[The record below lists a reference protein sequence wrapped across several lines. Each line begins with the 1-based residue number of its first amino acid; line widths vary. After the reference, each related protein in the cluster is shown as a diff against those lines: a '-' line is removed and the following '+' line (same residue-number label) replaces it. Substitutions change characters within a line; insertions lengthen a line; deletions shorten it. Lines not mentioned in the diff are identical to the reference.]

1 MLRDYLTIS
10 VRSLASRKTRTYLT
24 MIGIFIG
31 IASVV
36 ALIGLGEGLRL
47 AISSQF
53 GFLGT
58 DVLSIQAS
66 GLNFAG
72 PPGAAVANP
81 LTGDLTDKIKKVKG
95 VETVIN
101 RYLESA
107 PVEFNDKQV
116 ISIVYS
122 MPDGTDRQALESMVN
137 IKAMSGRM
145 LKDGDGK
152 KVMLGHDFTK
162 ELSFGKDVAVGDRIL
177 IKGIEFEVVG
187 LLEKKGSFILDSSIG
202 MNEDVLIELFKNDN
216 TINAIAVKV
225 KDEKEINDVK
235 SGIEKLLRKE
245 REVKEGEEDFVVES
259 PQSVLDSLDSTL
271 FAVQMFVIIIALISI
286 VVGGIGITNT
296 MYTAVLERTKEIGI
310 MKAIGARNSIIF
322 TLFFIESGLL
332 GLIGGIIGIL
342 LGLGFAYGSA
352 SAGRALL
359 GVEIIRAHVPTMLI
373 VMSLMFSVIIGLLAG
388 IIPAYRASRKTP
400 IDSLRYAK

>member
-1 MLRDYLTIS
+1 MLIDFFAYAFGNLGHKKL
-10 VRSLASRKTRTYLT
+10 RSWLT

-152 KVMLGHDFTK
+152 NQTHDNISHKSLKKML
-162 ELSFGKDVAVGDRIL
+162 V
-177 IKGIEFEVVG
+177 
-187 LLEKKGSFILDSSIG
+187 
-202 MNEDVLIELFKNDN
+202 N
-216 TINAIAVKV
+216 
-225 KDEKEINDVK
+225 
-235 SGIEKLLRKE
+235 
-245 REVKEGEEDFVVES
+245 
-259 PQSVLDSLDSTL
+259 
-271 FAVQMFVIIIALISI
+271 
-286 VVGGIGITNT
+286 
-296 MYTAVLERTKEIGI
+296 Y
-310 MKAIGARNSIIF
+310 
-322 TLFFIESGLL
+322 
-332 GLIGGIIGIL
+332 
-342 LGLGFAYGSA
+342 
-352 SAGRALL
+352 
-359 GVEIIRAHVPTMLI
+359 
-373 VMSLMFSVIIGLLAG
+373 
-388 IIPAYRASRKTP
+388 
-400 IDSLRYAK
+400 

>member
-137 IKAMSGRM
+137 KA
-145 LKDGDGK
+145 
-152 KVMLGHDFTK
+152 
-162 ELSFGKDVAVGDRIL
+162 
-177 IKGIEFEVVG
+177 
-187 LLEKKGSFILDSSIG
+187 
-202 MNEDVLIELFKNDN
+202 
-216 TINAIAVKV
+216 
-225 KDEKEINDVK
+225 
-235 SGIEKLLRKE
+235 
-245 REVKEGEEDFVVES
+245 
-259 PQSVLDSLDSTL
+259 
-271 FAVQMFVIIIALISI
+271 
-286 VVGGIGITNT
+286 
-296 MYTAVLERTKEIGI
+296 
-310 MKAIGARNSIIF
+310 
-322 TLFFIESGLL
+322 
-332 GLIGGIIGIL
+332 
-342 LGLGFAYGSA
+342 
-352 SAGRALL
+352 
-359 GVEIIRAHVPTMLI
+359 
-373 VMSLMFSVIIGLLAG
+373 
-388 IIPAYRASRKTP
+388 
-400 IDSLRYAK
+400 